1 MEEAVMTVGRIYRFD
16 EVFAEEVQAI
26 NARRTSAGRTDLIAL
41 EVEDPAVGDGSA
53 GPKSQEHAAAI
64 SPPRSKSVTGVR
76 DDAQSGNEPILRP
89 TAESNVIGLA
99 LSGGGVRSASFC
111 LGALQALDKADVLKN
126 IDYLSTVSGGGY
138 IGTSLSAA
146 MTRSKGKFPFPSS
159 LTQDEPYPVQHIR
172 NHSNYLFPRGSIN
185 VFYNVAIYLRG
196 LLANALLLLPWLLF
210 AAAITIFINPT
221 TADLANARFLGR
233 YVPEAFATGHFR
245 LTLIFLYLFILLLL
259 AWGLWR
265 SLEVSGWAAEIG
277 SHWTKVCAGL
287 LLILLVVGFCELQ
300 PIVLEGIFESG
311 KRQDKFF
318 ASIVGWLQGLA
329 VVLAPFSAAV
339 AFLSQHLG
347 RLLKEGAEKPSFS
360 AVALRAVGK
369 AAVYVAGAAIP
380 FLLWLVYLYFC
391 FLGIR
396 IGGDGYHAP
405 QWLTASGERWF
416 HGFPWDAPIGW
427 FYLVTSFA
435 LFVASL
441 LLSPNAN
448 SLHRLYRDRLSKAF
462 LFDPTM
468 IQGRPP
474 GSYSRS
480 PISKPL
486 DIAVAEEPM
495 KYENFELAPLDRFKL
510 SDISCTDAPYHLI
523 NTALNIQGSKYANRR
538 GRNAD
543 FFIFSPKFVGS
554 GATKYVRTE
563 EFEDDVHE
571 LDLATAMAV
580 SGAAASSNMG
590 ANSIKALTPTLAIL
604 NVRLGYWVANPRQLA
619 LARKSLSVW
628 DQFYFLQ
635 ELFGLMRENSETV
648 YLTDGGHIENLGIY
662 ELLRRRC
669 RLIIAID
676 AEADPEMA
684 FRSLVALQRYA
695 RIDLGVLIALPWA
708 EIRDATRA
716 ASEEIAKTG
725 GLPPHAAP
733 HGPHCAV
740 GEIIYPQNQRGILL
754 YVKSSITGD
763 ENDYIVDYKRRFPT
777 YPHESTA
784 DQLFSEEQFE
794 AYRALGFHAVNEVF
808 LGNDN
813 VGMRPKPAQWQ
824 GTVLADPLVKEARG
838 LLNWRC

>member
-1 MEEAVMTVGRIYRFD
+1 MQDDTHSGR
-16 EVFAEEVQAI
+16 
-26 NARRTSAGRTDLIAL
+26 
-41 EVEDPAVGDGSA
+41 
-53 GPKSQEHAAAI
+53 
-64 SPPRSKSVTGVR
+64 
-76 DDAQSGNEPILRP
+76 EPILRP
-89 TAESNVIGLA
+89 TADSNVIGLA

-111 LGALQALDKADVLKN
+111 LGALQALDKAGVLKN

-146 MTRSKGKFPFPSS
+146 MTRSKGKFPFQSS
-159 LTQDEPYPVQHIR
+159 LTQDEPYSVQHIR

-210 AAAITIFINPT
+210 AAAITIFIKPT
-221 TADLANARFLGR
+221 TDDLHQPRFLGR
-233 YVPEAFATGHFR
+233 YVPEALAAGQFS
-245 LTLIFLYLFILLLL
+245 LTLILLYLFVLLLL

-287 LLILLVVGFCELQ
+287 LIILLIIGFCELQ
-300 PIVLEGIFESG
+300 PIILKGIFESG
-311 KRQDKFF
+311 QQQSKF
-318 ASIVGWLQGLA
+318 STSLVGWLQGLA

-339 AFLSQHLG
+339 AFLSRHIG
-347 RLLKEGAEKPSFS
+347 GLLKEGAEKPSFI
-360 AVALRAVGK
+360 AVAMRGVGK

-380 FLLWLVYLYFC
+380 ILLWLVYLYFC
-391 FLGIR
+391 FLGIKVV
-396 IGGDGYHAP
+396 GDNTYHAP
-405 QWLTASGERWF
+405 KWIFDLSRHWF
-416 HGFPWDAPIGW
+416 AGFPGDAPIGW

-441 LLSPNAN
+441 LLAPNAN

-462 LFDPTM
+462 LFDPTT
-468 IQGRPP
+468 IEGRPP
-474 GSYSRS
+474 GSYSRA

-486 DIAVAEEPM
+486 DIAVTEELM

-510 SDISCTDAPYHLI
+510 SEISCTDTPYHLI

-543 FFIFSPKFVGS
+543 FFIFSPRFIGS
-554 GATKYVRTE
+554 GATKYVRTT
-563 EFEDDVHE
+563 EFEDEVHE

-619 LARKSLSVW
+619 LARKPLSIF
-628 DQFYFLQ
+628 DQLYFLQ
-635 ELFGLMRENSETV
+635 ELFGLMRENSDTV

-669 RLIIAID
+669 QLIIAVD

-708 EIRDATRA
+708 EIRDGTRA
-716 ASEEIAKTG
+716 ASEEIAKSG

-740 GEIIYPQNQRGILL
+740 GEIIYPQNQKGILL
-754 YVKSSITGD
+754 YIKSSITGD
-763 ENDYIVDYKRRFPT
+763 ENDYIVDYKRRFPS
-777 YPHESTA
+777 YPHETTA

-813 VGMRPKPAQWQ
+813 VGMRPKPAPWQ
-824 GTVLADPLVKEARG
+824 GTGLADPLVKAAKD
-838 LLNWRC
+838 LLKWSGPPGPQGAQASE